1 MLDQCQVTFSPQ
13 HVIYGITP
21 ESESRLEFDGG
32 SSFDSSFKTLDSYD
46 FSSISEFCE
55 YSQCECHF
63 FVTFD
68 VNFRVHHTPATVDVK
83 RNIYDLAVNKYGSQ
97 IAIVENQGGYDSI
110 QESVVRV
117 YSVGRKKMV
126 EDEVEEDDND
136 MEMSDEASGSDN
148 ESDGRFDLLTFLE
161 KKIILNHCE
170 SLRFF
175 F

>member
-1 MLDQCQVTFSPQ
+1 M
-13 HVIYGITP
+13 
-21 ESESRLEFDGG
+21 
-32 SSFDSSFKTLDSYD
+32 
-46 FSSISEFCE
+46 
-55 YSQCECHF
+55 F
-63 FVTFD
+63 F
-68 VNFRVHHTPATVDVK
+68 FRHSATVDVK

-148 ESDGRFDLLTFLE
+148 ESDGKLFCFYFFAWVELE
-161 KKIILNHCE
+161 CLVDFPRN
-170 SLRFF
+170 
-175 F
+175 